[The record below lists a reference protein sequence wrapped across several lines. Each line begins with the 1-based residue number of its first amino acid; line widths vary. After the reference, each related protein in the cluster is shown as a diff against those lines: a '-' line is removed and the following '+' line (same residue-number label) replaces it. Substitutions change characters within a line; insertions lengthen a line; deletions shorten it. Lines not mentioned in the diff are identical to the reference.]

1 MIASNQLN
9 KWIFILRTKNIYLR
23 LSYSGENLFL
33 LRRVF
38 SVTNTEYKLVAKRR
52 LKRKF
57 FEENYNGK

>member
-38 SVTNTEYKLVAKRR
+38 SVTNTEYKLVAKGR